1 MHKHRCHGPA
11 KQLLAAHP
19 MWNMAVHD
27 RHAEDEQGLVIGV
40 ARHTV
45 YKRDSGI
52 SLLIICDMPCAKKVI
67 TEIIQNHINVF
78 L

>member
-19 MWNMAVHD
+19 MWNMAVD
-27 RHAEDEQGLVIGV
+27 DGHAEDEQGLVIGV

-45 YKRDSGI
+45 YKRDSDRTYDFVY
-52 SLLIICDMPCAKKVI
+52 C
-67 TEIIQNHINVF
+67 
-78 L
+78 

>member
-1 MHKHRCHGPA
+1 MHKHRCHEPA
-11 KQLLAAHP
+11 KQLLAAHA

-45 YKRDSGI
+45 YKRDSDRTYDFVY
-52 SLLIICDMPCAKKVI
+52 C
-67 TEIIQNHINVF
+67 
-78 L
+78 